1 MSTVVDAPLS
11 QVELQN
17 AILEFARERDTG
29 YLGTS
34 GPSGV
39 HVSPVKYFVDPELNI
54 YIHSRGGTKFDK
66 VAVNQRVCLLIST
79 PFADDFHEIKGVQ
92 LFGRAKVADA
102 SSQLYEMAE
111 ELCPWE
117 HEEDVRMIHVT
128 VTEAVYVDRLN
139 GKGIK
144 QRWYRL

>member
-54 YIHSRGGTKFDK
+54 YIHSRGGTKFDN

-79 PFADDFHEIKGVQ
+79 PFADDFHQGGTALRKGQGGRRQ
-92 LFGRAKVADA
+92 LSALRDGRGT
-102 SSQLYEMAE
+102 LP
-111 ELCPWE
+111 LG
-117 HEEDVRMIHVT
+117 T
-128 VTEAVYVDRLN
+128 
-139 GKGIK
+139 
-144 QRWYRL
+144 